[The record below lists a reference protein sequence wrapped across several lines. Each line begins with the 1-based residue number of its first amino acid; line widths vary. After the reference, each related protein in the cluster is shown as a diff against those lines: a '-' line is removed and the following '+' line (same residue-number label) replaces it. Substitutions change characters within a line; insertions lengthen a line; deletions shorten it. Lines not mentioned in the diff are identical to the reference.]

1 MSALSIN
8 QVNPADLN
16 SQSTTNV
23 ASNNRWK
30 RSVKEIS
37 ILQKF
42 TIPTPPQLEVRRITR
57 LNKQKAIFLKKGNDK
72 ITLKSI
78 VCSFMGIILSIICTR
93 VINFWPQHHVIENQ
107 KYWYEF
113 LLLLTLGW
121 GPIAAANI
129 ANICLFSL
137 GTQGIN
143 SLKVQGIVYLFG

>member
-37 ILQKF
+37 ILQQF
-42 TIPTPPQLEVRRITR
+42 AIPTRPQLEVRRISR
-57 LNKQKAIFLKKGNDK
+57 LNNLKAIFLKKCNDK
-72 ITLKSI
+72 IKVNSI
-78 VCSFMGIILSIICTR
+78 VYFFMSIILSIICTL

-107 KYWYEF
+107 KYFYLEF
-113 LLLLTLGW
+113 
-121 GPIAAANI
+121 
-129 ANICLFSL
+129 
-137 GTQGIN
+137 
-143 SLKVQGIVYLFG
+143 YL